1 MGEKFMDQYSLLH
14 FAVGIVVYFWGISIT
29 IWIIIHMIFEWVEN
43 TPYGM
48 MVINKYLKGN
58 WTGGK
63 NYSDSLINII
73 GDNIFAGI
81 GWAVAYYIDQMG
93 QKYNWFRTHIK
104 I

>member
-29 IWIIIHMIFEWVEN
+29 NWIIIHMIFEWVEN

-48 MVINKYLKGN
+48 MVINKYLKGI
-58 WTGGK
+58 WPGGK

-81 GWAVAYYIDQMG
+81 GWAVAYYNDQMG
-93 QKYNWFRTHIK
+93 QKYNWFQPHIK